1 MSVSKLLPAS
11 GNNDFNVSITGTYTV
26 VTFTKEYSAG
36 AYTLTSSLSDT
47 SYDIYLINSNG
58 TAAGYTN
65 SPGLTAT
72 QGFNKMVILGGTA
85 GDVIGFSFKT
95 TYSTENETT
104 EVLAGPVITSVSPSD
119 MPKAND
125 TITVTG
131 RNFASDVAISFTNTG
146 YGPTNAKNIV
156 RSSATSL
163 IVTRPDTFP
172 VATSAYTI
180 TASNP
185 GVTAPTG
192 SNSHILATS
201 VTAGNAPVWSTNAT
215 LPSYTKNVAYST
227 TLVATDSSDAGST
240 ITYSIVSGLPTGF
253 TFASTSGVLS
263 GTSTSSIPLTSI
275 VARATD
281 SGGNYVDRTFT
292 IPNTGPVWSTTGALT
307 AATSGSAY
315 TFTLSAPDDS
325 GTTPTFALVSG
336 ALPTGLT
343 LASASGVISG
353 TPTVGSNGT
362 SSTFVISATDANG
375 VTTNS
380 GTLSLYVASLI
391 VTRFTTAG
399 SFTPQ
404 VSGTITVALVAG
416 GGGGGR
422 YNGSGNVG
430 SGGGGAGGCLSQ
442 TLSVTAGTSYA
453 YTVGAGGS
461 AVSGSTAS
469 GGKGTDS
476 TFAGLT
482 TAIGGGGGF
491 GSQMS
496 TNGWITSP
504 FTGVG
509 GSGGGGGESVGAS
522 GTAGQGNNGGVSA
535 GQYGGGGGGGA
546 GGAGQGGN
554 PIGTNTSAAGNG
566 GAGTTLLTYSVGG
579 GGGGGR
585 AGNIGGSNVTAGTA
599 TNGGG
604 AGGLNSTAGSGT
616 PFTGGGGG
624 GSDSQNA
631 SGAGGSGAVI
641 IQYLG

>member
-26 VTFTKEYSAG
+26 ATFTKEYSPG
-36 AYTLTSSLSDT
+36 AYTITSSVGDT
-47 SYDIYLINSNG
+47 SYDIYLINPDGSS
-58 TAAGYTN
+58 AGYSKTA
-65 SPGLTAT
+65 GITAT
-72 QGFNKMVILGGTA
+72 QGFNKMVILGGTN
-85 GDVIGFSFKT
+85 GDVLGFEYKT
-95 TYSTENETT
+95 TYTTENETA
-104 EVLAGPVITSVSPSD
+104 EVAAGPVIASVSPTD
-119 MPKAND
+119 MPKVDD

-131 RNFASDVAISFTNTG
+131 RNFATDVAISFTNTG
-146 YGPTNAKNIV
+146 YSATAAKSIV
-156 RSSATSL
+156 RTSATSL
-163 IVTRPDTFP
+163 IVTRPDIFP

-185 GVTAPTG
+185 GITNPTG
-192 SNSHILATS
+192 TNSNILATS

-227 TLVATDSSDAGST
+227 TLVATDADASSA
-240 ITYSIVSGLPTGF
+240 ITYSIVSGLPTGL
-253 TFASTSGVLS
+253 TLASTSGVLS

-275 VARATD
+275 VVRATD
-281 SGGNYVDRTFT
+281 SGGNFVDRTFT

-307 AATSGSAY
+307 GASTGNAY
-315 TFTLSAPDDS
+315 TFTLLAPDDS

-343 LASASGVISG
+343 LAATSGVISG
-353 TPTVGSNGT
+353 TPTVGSAGT
-362 SSTFVISATDANG
+362 SSTFVISATDTNS
-375 VTTNS
+375 VTVNS
-380 GTLSLYVASLI
+380 GTLSLYVASQLT
-391 VTRFTTAG
+391 TRFTSSG
-399 SFTPQ
+399 SFVPA
-404 VSGTITVALVAG
+404 VSGTITVVLAAG
-416 GGGGGR
+416 GGSGGR

-453 YTVGAGGS
+453 YTVGAGGAAIS
-461 AVSGSTAS
+461 SGTATS
-469 GGKGTDS
+469 NGNKGTDT

-482 TAIGGGGGF
+482 TAIGGGAGF

-509 GSGGGGGESVGAS
+509 GSGGGGGESTFAS
-522 GTAGQGNNGGVSA
+522 GTAGQGNNGGSSG

-546 GGAGQGGN
+546 SGVGTSVSGNSSSGAG
-554 PIGTNTSAAGNG
+554 AG
-566 GAGTTLLTYSVGG
+566 GAGTTLLTYALGG

-585 AGNIGGSNVTAGTA
+585 APTGSNQDPGAGGSGGGGIGGKS
-599 TNGGG
+599 TNGGNG
-604 AGGLNSTAGSGT
+604 TAFS
-616 PFTGGGGG
+616 GGGGG
-624 GSDSQNA
+624 GADSTNN